1 VRTEIGKQVNLVS
14 VIKWTSTAV
23 TLCGAAATALRI
35 DPLNMY
41 LLNIGSVLFLVWACM
56 IKDKA
61 MITVNFGLLSIYVF
75 GLFYGNIV

>member
-1 VRTEIGKQVNLVS
+1 MRTEIGKQVNLVS
-14 VIKWTSTAV
+14 VIKWTATAV
-23 TLCGAAATALRI
+23 TLCGAVATALRI

-41 LLNIGSVLFLVWACM
+41 FLNIGSLLFLVWGCL

-61 MITVNFGLLSIYVF
+61 MITVNFGLLAIYVF